1 MKEKPFIVQLAEFI
15 SGYSG
20 TSKELDET
28 LHNLQ
33 ARAKS
38 LNEELCSYKSQS
50 KELLNKVQELQQ
62 KVDNLEQTIE
72 KKNIEI
78 EHLSTEICSASEQHK
93 IDEERCN
100 KLSKDL
106 ESISDKQNI
115 LVGYIMSAIQ
125 NSEIF
130 SDASFTKEQ
139 VIQFL
144 NAQLEQLLSTLDI
157 ETFEDINIHVNPL
170 FHKIEATQY
179 CEDVTKEGLISR
191 SLGKGFRIGEKCIQ
205 EQPVEIFTH
214 NL

>member
-1 MKEKPFIVQLAEFI
+1 MKEKPFIVQLAEFL
-15 SGYSG
+15 SDYSG
-20 TSKELDET
+20 TSKELDEN

-33 ARAKS
+33 ERAKS
-38 LNEELCSYKSQS
+38 LNEELCSYKSQLAVLSEQVLDANQNVERLEKSLQEKNQEIDSLS
-50 KELLNKVQELQQ
+50 KELCIASAQH
-62 KVDNLEQTIE
+62 E
-72 KKNIEI
+72 KDE
-78 EHLSTEICSASEQHK
+78 EICN
-93 IDEERCN
+93 R
-100 KLSKDL
+100 LSKDL
-106 ESISDKQNI
+106 EIILDKQNLLI
-115 LVGYIMSAIQ
+115 GYIMSSIQ

-130 SDASFTKEQ
+130 SGASFSKEQ

-144 NAQLEQLLSTLDI
+144 NTQLEQLLSTLDI

-179 CEDVTKEGLISR
+179 CEDASKEGLISR

>member
-1 MKEKPFIVQLAEFI
+1 MKEKPFIVQLAEFL

-33 ARAKS
+33 ERAKS

-50 KELLNKVQELQQ
+50 KELSNNLQESQQ
-62 KVDNLEQTIE
+62 KVEDLEQILE
-72 KKNIEI
+72 KKELEI
-78 EHLSTEICSASEQHK
+78 EHLSAEICSASDQHK
-93 IDEERCN
+93 IDEERCY

-106 ESISDKQNI
+106 ETISDKQNI

-130 SDASFTKEQ
+130 SGASFTKEQ

-157 ETFEDINIHVNPL
+157 DIHVNPL

-179 CEDVTKEGLISR
+179 CEDVTKEGLIYR

>member
-1 MKEKPFIVQLAEFI
+1 MKEKPFIVQLAEFL

-28 LHNLQ
+28 LRNLQ
-33 ARAKS
+33 EKAES
-38 LNEELCSYKSQS
+38 LNEELCSHKAQS
-50 KELLNKVQELQQ
+50 AELSDQLLKTKHTIES
-62 KVDNLEQTIE
+62 LEQSLQ

-78 EHLSTEICSASEQHK
+78 DNLSNKLSIASEQHK
-93 IDEERCN
+93 KDEEKCD
-100 KLSKDL
+100 KLGKEL
-106 ESISDKQNI
+106 EIIISKQNTI
-115 LVGYIMSAIQ
+115 VGYIMSAIQ

-130 SDASFTKEQ
+130 LGVSFSKEQ
-139 VIQFL
+139 AIQFF
-144 NAQLEQLLSTLDI
+144 NAQLEQFLSVLDI
-157 ETFEDINIHVNPL
+157 ETFEDINILVNPL

-179 CEDVTKEGLISR
+179 CEDSSKEGLISK